1 MRDINNKF
9 KDLLETVG
17 NEMYKK
23 VFKNEVNLSVFT
35 YENAVAFFVKER
47 MKVDG
52 AKKCMLAISKET
64 EQKKSDSN
72 KALLNHRLVVKQILL
87 DEDENPIY
95 KTDNSYYGRV
105 LIVDELNQELLEY
118 MNGDIKKIMK

>member
-1 MRDINNKF
+1 MGDINNKF
-9 KDLLETVG
+9 KDLFETVG

-35 YENAVAFFVKER
+35 YENAVTFFVKER
-47 MKVDG
+47 MKVNG
-52 AKKCMLAISKET
+52 AKKCMIAISKDT
-64 EQKKSDSN
+64 ELKKSNSN
-72 KALLNHRLVVKQILL
+72 KSLQNHRFVVKQILL

-95 KTDNSYYGRV
+95 KTENSYYGRV
-105 LIVDELNQELLEY
+105 LIVDELDQELLGY